1 MEVMYIPLY
10 VKIVVVSICG
20 VVFFLICAWELV
32 LKWLE
37 ALAESCAKPVW
48 IQLEK
53 LEQVSTKAYWRVHV
67 AKPKAPRKIP
77 GTA

>member
-1 MEVMYIPLY
+1 MEPMYIPLY
-10 VKIVVVSICG
+10 IKIVVVSICA

-32 LKWLE
+32 LKWLG
-37 ALAESCAKPVW
+37 ALAQSCVRPVW
-48 IQLEK
+48 TLFEK
-53 LEQVSTKAYWRVHV
+53 LEQISTKAYCRAHL